1 MSESSSQDKTERA
14 TPKRLKDAREK
25 GQVARSRELTTAVLI
40 AGGAAVMIGQGA
52 DMVRDAATLLHEA
65 LSIEPGELVTADLPG
80 RFGQLIYA
88 GLMVV
93 MPILALGFVGALVG
107 PLLLGGWNFSSQSLM
122 PQFSRVN
129 PVAGLGRLFSSRALV
144 DLGLGI
150 AKVVVLGGIGAAVI
164 WNQRAQLPLLSR
176 MDTITAMS
184 EAGAMV
190 MHLFGWLALGLAVI
204 AALDAPWQLFRHARD
219 LRMTK
224 QEVKEEYKQ
233 SEGKPEVKGKIRQ
246 MQQAISQRRMMAAVP
261 TADVIVTNP
270 THYAVALKYAGGS
283 MRAPKVVAKGADVI
297 AANIRELA
305 REHRIPI
312 VSAPPLARA
321 LYRSVQLDQEIP
333 AQLFQAVAQVLS
345 YVYQLRNWRGGTP
358 PPKTPDVGDVPGG
371 EIDPPNVVKP

>member
-25 GQVARSRELTTAVLI
+25 GQIARSRELTTAVLI
-40 AGGAAVMIGQGA
+40 AGGAAVLIAQGA
-52 DMVRDAATLLHEA
+52 DMVREAAQLLADALR
-65 LSIEPGELVTADLPG
+65 IEPGELVAADMPR
-80 RFGQLIYA
+80 RFGTLMVA
-88 GLMVV
+88 GLKVALPV
-93 MPILALGFVGALVG
+93 LALGFVGALAA
-107 PLLLGGWNFSSQSLM
+107 PLLLGGWNFSAQALM

-129 PVAGLGRLFSSRALV
+129 PVAGLGRIFSSRALV
-144 DLGLGI
+144 DLLLGI
-150 AKVVVLGGIGAAVI
+150 AKVLVLGGIGAAVI
-164 WNQRAQLPLLSR
+164 WSQRGQLPLLAR
-176 MDTITAMS
+176 MDTVTAMAES
-184 EAGAMV
+184 GALV
-190 MHLFGWLALGLAVI
+190 LHLFGWLALGLAVI
-204 AALDAPWQLFRHARD
+204 AAMDAPWQLFRHARD

-246 MQQAISQRRMMAAVP
+246 MQQAIAQRRMMTAVP

-270 THYAVALKYAGGS
+270 THYAVALKYSAGA
-283 MRAPKVVAKGADVI
+283 MRAPRVVAKGADVI

-321 LYRSVQLDQEIP
+321 LYRSVPLDQEIP

-358 PPKTPDVGDVPGG
+358 PPSAPNVGDVPGG
-371 EIDPPNVVKP
+371 ELDPPEVEKP

>member
-80 RFGQLIYA
+80 RFGRLIYA

-129 PVAGLGRLFSSRALV
+129 PVTGLGRLFSSRALV

-150 AKVVVLGGIGAAVI
+150 AKVMVLGGIGAAVI

-204 AALDAPWQLFRHARD
+204 AALDAPWQLFRHSRD

-371 EIDPPNVVKP
+371 EIDPPTVGKP